1 MRRAQALAVQRDDIR
16 WVPAISNG
24 FTDSRFTRNLG
35 IVTYGFTGS
44 HPSDDPMLSRAHG
57 TGRIGRYCYARQ
69 RHTLHARPGLRFVR
83 GGVTGSLPGSPQG
96 LVAEIEAALIAT
108 SNPERARNE
117 KRYLK
122 SDLRFIGVAKPLIRR
137 AVRPALRSGAISDRD
152 SLLDF
157 AGECWA
163 AGVHELRVTAIT
175 RPTGKI

>member
-1 MRRAQALAVQRDDIR
+1 M
-16 WVPAISNG
+16 
-24 FTDSRFTRNLG
+24 
-35 IVTYGFTGS
+35 TG
-44 HPSDDPMLSRAHG
+44 HPPE
-57 TGRIGRYCYARQ
+57 
-69 RHTLHARPGLRFVR
+69 
-83 GGVTGSLPGSPQG
+83 SPEG

-157 AGECWA
+157 AEAMLGDRGPRTESYRYSRLA
-163 AGVHELRVTAIT
+163 
-175 RPTGKI
+175 GKIHPP